1 MKWYHR
7 VLRYPE
13 VWVLTVAALL
23 TRLWHLGWPHS
34 IVFDEVY
41 FREFPSNYLSGEYYF
56 DVHPPFIK
64 LVFTGVAALFQLTP
78 DQTAVGEPGSL
89 ILRVLPA
96 LAGAALV
103 PLVYII
109 LRQLRLN
116 RYIAT
121 LGAAL
126 VLLDNALLVES
137 RFVLMDSLLLLAG
150 FGAFSAYLA
159 LRQHTGATR
168 WVWLGVVGI
177 LSGIVVSTKW
187 SGLAIVG
194 FIALIWLVD
203 GIRHRIMWHRLLAE
217 AVAVVA
223 IIGTIY
229 TGSFMVHFAL
239 LDKSGEGDA
248 FMSERFQSTLVNNPY
263 HTPGASLPFPDKF
276 IELNQEMYSAQN
288 SLNSTTHPYSS
299 KWYGWPLMAD
309 PVYYWQ
315 GSVQANGL
323 QGHIYLLGNPIVWV
337 LGTVLTFMALVFWL
351 VIPKSLGK
359 YRHVIACLLL
369 GYGLNFIP
377 FAFIDRPMFLYH
389 YLYALV
395 FSILIASVMLAVFF
409 DWQTKQYGQKTA
421 IRTLLVFG
429 AVVLIA
435 FLYFLPLSYGWPLS
449 PVELNRHMLLS
460 NWR

>member
-7 VLRYPE
+7 ILRYPE
-13 VWVLTVAALL
+13 VWVLTVLALL

-41 FREFPSNYLSGEYYF
+41 FREFPSNYLSGEYFF

-64 LVFTGVAALFQLTP
+64 LVFAGVATLFQLTP
-78 DQTAVGEPGSL
+78 DQTAAGDPGSL

-96 LAGAALV
+96 LAGVALV

-121 LGAAL
+121 FGALL

-159 LRQHTGATR
+159 MRRTAGATR
-168 WVWLGVVGI
+168 WVWLGMVAL

-194 FIALIWLVD
+194 FVALVWLID
-203 GIRHRIMWHRLLAE
+203 GIRHHIKWYRLIAE
-217 AVAVVA
+217 ALTVVLVVG
-223 IIGTIY
+223 ILYI
-229 TGSFMVHFAL
+229 GSFMVHFAL
-239 LDKSGEGDA
+239 LDESGEGDA
-248 FMSERFQSTLVNNPY
+248 FMTERFQSTLINNPY
-263 HTPGASLPFPDKF
+263 YQAGASMPVWDKLV
-276 IELNQEMYSAQN
+276 ELNQEMYSAQN
-288 SLNSTTHPYSS
+288 SLNSTTHPYAS
-299 KWYGWPLMAD
+299 KWYGWPLMSD

-315 GSVQANGL
+315 GEVQAGGS
-323 QGHIYLLGNPIVWV
+323 QGHIYLLGNPVVWM
-337 LGTVLTFMALVFWL
+337 LGALLTFMALVFWL
-351 VIPKSLGK
+351 VMPRSLG
-359 YRHVIACLLL
+359 RHRKAIGALLV

-389 YLYALV
+389 YLFALV
-395 FSILIASVMLAVFF
+395 FSILIAGMMLALFF
-409 DWQTKQYGQKTA
+409 DWQTERFGQKTA
-421 IRTLLVFG
+421 IRTLFTLG
-429 AVVLIA
+429 AVTLVV
-435 FLYFLPLSYGWPLS
+435 FLYFSPLSYGWPLGAT
-449 PVELNRHMLLS
+449 ELDQRMLLPM
-460 NWR
+460 WR